1 MSKYIEVAHRYLS
14 DPPLSAVPVP
24 KPALFQAPDIAVA
37 FSPKLSPDKRAPL
50 AEAALRV
57 AHPAR

>member
-1 MSKYIEVAHRYLS
+1 MSKYIEVAHRYFS

-24 KPALFQAPDIAVA
+24 KPALFQTHIAVA
-37 FSPKLSPDKRAPL
+37 FSPKLSPDKRGPL
-50 AEAALRV
+50 AEAALRI